1 MTPTTNPTAD
11 VVIVGAGAGGA
22 AVAWRL
28 ATSGLSV
35 VCLEQGGWVP
45 PESVPS
51 LRTDWERARQRSH
64 HPNPNVRNNAWD
76 YPIDDRD
83 SQINPLMYN
92 AVGGST
98 IHWGAHF
105 PRLRPNDFRV
115 RTCDGVADDWPLTYD
130 DLEPYYD
137 LNDEWMGVAGL
148 SGDPANPPRLA
159 RRFPPVPLGV
169 GGIRLATAFDRL
181 GWHWWP
187 VDAAILTAPHANR
200 GGCNNCG
207 PCDLGCPTGARAS
220 TDVTY
225 WPAALAA
232 GVVLIT
238 QARVRRVTMSTADSA
253 SGVEYV
259 DASGRVAH
267 QPAGAVVLAAN
278 GIGTPRLLLLSAN
291 ADHPNGLAN
300 SSDLVGRR
308 LMHHP
313 TALVTGVFDES
324 LAGFMGPYA
333 VSILSQEFYE
343 TDLERGFLRGFQMQ
357 LIRSDG
363 PLGAALGGY
372 QRSVPWGVRH
382 HPEFFRQ
389 FGHTASLTVTTE
401 DLPDPDNRVTLSS
414 TLVDG
419 TGLSAPSVRYRVE
432 PNARKILSYGIE
444 KASVA
449 MREAGARE
457 LVVHELIASA
467 GFHLL
472 GTARM
477 GHDPATSVVDAYGRS
492 HDVRNLFIADGSLFV
507 TAGALNPTSTL
518 QALALRVADGIV
530 NGGPHAR

>member
-1 MTPTTNPTAD
+1 MSSRTNRPTD

-22 AVAWRL
+22 AAAWRL

-35 VCLEQGGWVP
+35 VCLEQGGWVTP
-45 PESVPS
+45 DSVPS
-51 LRTDWERARQRSH
+51 LRPDWERARQRSH
-64 HPNPNVRNNAWD
+64 HPNPNIRNNRWD
-76 YPIDDRD
+76 YPVDDRE
-83 SQINPLMYN
+83 SEINPLMYS

-115 RTCDGVADDWPLTYD
+115 RTCDGVADDWPLTYA

-137 LNDEWMGVAGL
+137 LNDQWMGVAGL
-148 SGDPANPPRLA
+148 SGDPANPPRSH
-159 RRFPPVPLGV
+159 RPFPPLPLGA
-169 GGIRLATAFDRL
+169 GGLCLASAFDRL

-187 VDAAILTAPHANR
+187 VDAAILTSPLGKR
-200 GGCNNCG
+200 GACNNCG

-220 TDVTY
+220 TDITY

-232 GVVLIT
+232 GVELVT
-238 QARVRRVTMSTADSA
+238 EARVRRVTMSASDRA
-253 SGVEYV
+253 SGVEYI
-259 DASGRVAH
+259 DASGELVR

-291 ADHPNGLAN
+291 ADHPTGIAN
-300 SSDLVGRR
+300 SSGLVGRR

-313 TALVTGVFDES
+313 TALVTGVFDEP

-343 TDLERGFLRGFQMQ
+343 TDRDRGFLRGFQMQ

-372 QRSVPWGVRH
+372 QRPVPWGERH
-382 HPEFFRQ
+382 HVEFFRQ
-389 FGHTASLTVTTE
+389 FGHTASLTVTSE
-401 DLPDPDNRVTLSS
+401 DLPDPANRVTLSS
-414 TLVDG
+414 ELVDSS
-419 TGLSAPSVRYRVE
+419 GLAAPHVRYRVE

-444 KASVA
+444 KASLA

-457 LVVHELIASA
+457 LVVHDLISSA

-477 GHDPATSVVDAYGRS
+477 GHDPTTSVVDARGRC
-492 HDVRNLFIADGSLFV
+492 HDVKNLFIADGSLFV

-518 QALALRVADGIV
+518 QALALRVADAIV
-530 NGGPHAR
+530 SGDVHAT